1 MKHALKLKHLSM
13 NFGGLKVTN
22 DVSLAL
28 PVGARTALIGPNGA
42 GKTTLI
48 NLISGL
54 MKPISGQ
61 IFLMGDDVTTLSP
74 ETRVHLGLIRSFQ
87 VTRLFSEMTVADHL
101 SFAIRAQNQ
110 RMNGVW
116 RAMTSD
122 RKIQEQGSE
131 LIESLGLSGL
141 RNNRVDEIAYGQQRL
156 VEIAIAIA
164 MKPKVLLLDEPA
176 AGIPRDSMDLV
187 LTALNL
193 LPKDLAVIMID
204 HDMELVRRFAQQIV
218 VLAAGQIIANGTPT
232 EISQNAQV
240 RSAYLGELK

>member
-61 IFLMGDDVTTLSP
+61 IFLMGDDVTTLPP

-101 SFAIRAQNQ
+101 SFAIRAQDQ

>member
-61 IFLMGDDVTTLSP
+61 IFLMGDDVTTLPP

>member
-1 MKHALKLKHLSM
+1 MIYALELKSLSM

-22 DVSLAL
+22 DVSLTL

-54 MKPISGQ
+54 LKPNSGQ
-61 IFLMGDDVTTLSP
+61 VFLMGDDVTSLP
-74 ETRVHLGLIRSFQ
+74 PATRVHRGMIRSFQ
-87 VTRLFSEMTVADHL
+87 VTRLFESMTIAEHL

-116 RAMTSD
+116 WAMTSD
-122 RKIQEQGSE
+122 RETEAQGAE
-131 LIESLGLSGL
+131 LMDSLGLGAI
-141 RNNRVDEIAYGQQRL
+141 RNRRVNEIAYGQQRL
-156 VEIAIAIA
+156 VEIAIALA
-164 MKPKVLLLDEPA
+164 MKPRVLLLDEPA

-187 LTALNL
+187 LKALDV
-193 LPKDLAVIMID
+193 LPDDLAVIMID

-218 VLAAGQIIANGTPT
+218 VLAAGQIIASGTPV
-232 EISQNAQV
+232 EVSQNAQV
-240 RSAYLGELK
+240 RSAYLGE